1 MANVQRVIPT
11 PLGHSVA
18 KVVRGSTI
26 FEDAQSCYLTRTPS
40 TAGNKRTST
49 RSYWIKFTQ
58 PDDDYD
64 VTVITGGGS
73 SGNYRYHSGLN
84 SNKTYYRYERLDG
97 NDKVDVNTGSA
108 CYRDYGSWYHFVEV
122 IDTPRTTAA
131 DRFRFYVNG
140 SRVDLTFN
148 TSYPQNYEGLVNDPT
163 PNHIGAR
170 YDASNDELC
179 ANMCEH
185 YFLDGQSL
193 GPEYFGYTD
202 PLTGNW
208 RPKKYTQGVFK
219 EMDKW
224 TCDTYNSW
232 NSGQTSLRYQGT
244 KFLTSDGGKVGWRAT
259 GSSNTGLNVYTS
271 TDNSTWTRKLSSVT
285 VDSTGLYYESS
296 EQYVIIVNGSDA
308 NWSNEQ
314 VIISDQNG
322 AKIHYSNGTYPGN
335 GSPTMSWTGPAYSDG
350 TLGSYNSFYLPLDGT
365 GFSAFDTIGNMVED
379 QSGLQ
384 NNHTSNGAPRFGLD
398 SPSGVP
404 NSIDTTAGI
413 STFPFSSNYAV
424 WNYSDKG
431 DTVSVSEGG
440 IRQESSTYSTSLVKS
455 TFGMTAGKYYFEY
468 RHTQKPSGGWSYIGV
483 MDEMAR
489 TQGSSTSDDLNY
501 KYDKAWSYNSN
512 GSVTH
517 DDDDTAYGDSWSNGD
532 VIGCAFDV
540 DQGKIWFSK
549 NGTWQNSGN
558 PETGVNPAYDDIVTS
573 TASYY
578 GGRGNR
584 VYVVGTSID
593 TNTGTGIGE
602 LWSGA
607 EGFLYT
613 PPKGFAPMCSN
624 NSPVGVSNP
633 SQYFKGLTYT
643 GNNTSNPGN
652 LNTISCGFQPDLLW
666 IKDKN
671 NTWPHL
677 VFDTAR
683 GRDHGD
689 ALRSFWYWM
698 TDSSSTPYQ
707 YGGSGEH
714 LRYFNGD
721 GFVMGGASGYS
732 NYNNNTYL
740 AMAWKAGG
748 GNIAGSQGDEFWKD
762 GKQYASAALADVGSG
777 TITPTACSVGTTP
790 GLSILQ
796 YTGTATAGTIAHG
809 LNKAPECI
817 WVKCYNQDSYVY
829 HTNLDPTTPWIWYAH
844 MNTTAV
850 RGDSGAVW
858 NDTAPTDTLIHIGGD
873 DATNESGQDILMYA
887 WHSVPG
893 LSKFNHY
900 MGNGNSDGNY
910 VHCGFKPG
918 FILIKK
924 LTGTENWQMH
934 TTALNPNNE
943 TSNAAG
949 NRLFAN
955 TTAAMTTQPNLD
967 ILGDGFK
974 LRTTDASVNSN
985 GTTYFYCAWADE
997 SSSGQYGGQATG
1009 R

>member
-232 NSGQTSLRYQGT
+232 NSGQTSLRYQGI

-314 VIISDQNG
+314 VVISDQNG
-322 AKIHYSNGTYPGN
+322 AKLHYSNGTYPGN

-365 GFSAFDTIGNMVED
+365 GFSAFQTDGNRVQD

-384 NNHTSNGAPRFGLD
+384 NNHTSNGSPTFTTD
-398 SPSGVP
+398 SPSGVS

-413 STFPFSSNYAV
+413 TTTGFPSNYAQLNPLRRFTHNCNLSGGDLKATGSSDSYPGISANAELTSGKWYYEFV
-424 WNYSDKG
+424 INTKTSNPMCGVCDNNYMSGGSGRVLYRANGYYVLADGSEPSDP
-431 DTVSVSEGG
+431 D
-440 IRQESSTYSTSLVKS
+440 
-455 TFGMTAGKYYFEY
+455 TFGAGDI
-468 RHTQKPSGGWSYIGV
+468 IGV
-483 MDEMAR
+483 AIN
-489 TQGSSTSDDLNY
+489 L
-501 KYDKAWSYNSN
+501 
-512 GSVTH
+512 
-517 DDDDTAYGDSWSNGD
+517 DDTAGY
-532 VIGCAFDV
+532 IRFY
-540 DQGKIWFSK
+540 K
-549 NGTWQNSGN
+549 NGALQTAVAGLNALKSDLNVSKARGGLIPYIQMYTSDVCTVNYGQN
-558 PETGVNPAYDDIVTS
+558 V
-573 TASYY
+573 
-578 GGRGNR
+578 
-584 VYVVGTSID
+584 
-593 TNTGTGIGE
+593 
-602 LWSGA
+602 
-607 EGFLYT
+607 FQYT
-613 PPKGFAPMCSN
+613 PPDGHRPICTANLNME
-624 NSPVGVSNP
+624 GDGISNP
-633 SQYFKGLTYT
+633 SLYSYNTTYT
-643 GNNTSNPGN
+643 GNGTSNSSLKMVTGV
-652 LNTISCGFQPDLLW
+652 GFQPDFVW
-666 IKDKN
+666 IKAVSS
-671 NTWPHL
+671 TWPHMI
-677 VFDTAR
+677 FDTVK
-683 GRDHGD
+683 GRRQNNATD
-689 ALRSFWYWM
+689 SFWYSM
-698 TDSSSTPYQ
+698 TDSANSGYQ
-707 YGGSGEH
+707 YGSSDQVSEMTP
-714 LRYFNGD
+714 D
-721 GFVMGGASGYS
+721 GFNVQGYSGYS
-732 NYNNNTYL
+732 NTDGASYW
-740 AMAWKAGG
+740 AWCLKAGG
-748 GNIAGSQGDEFWKD
+748 GNMKGSSGNEFWRNDQK
-762 GKQYASAALADVGSG
+762 YSTAALAGVGGG
-777 TITPTACSVGTTP
+777 TITPTACSVGVPQGFSMIQFDGNATNSTVAHGLSKPPEFILIKNGHSPNDWAVYHVGLHDTTP
-790 GLSILQ
+790 Q
-796 YTGTATAGTIAHG
+796 DYYAEFNTTATATD
-809 LNKAPECI
+809 
-817 WVKCYNQDSYVY
+817 DSTY
-829 HTNLDPTTPWIWYAH
+829 
-844 MNTTAV
+844 
-850 RGDSGAVW
+850 W
-858 NDTAPTDTLIHIGGD
+858 NDTAPTSSVFSVGTSVN
-873 DATNESGQDILMYA
+873 TNTDQAENRSMA
-887 WHSVPG
+887 WCWHSVPG
-893 LSKFNHY
+893 MQRFGWYYGTS
-900 MGNGNSDGNY
+900 NSDGPI
-910 VHCGFKPG
+910 VKLGFRPG
-918 FILIKK
+918 VIMVKK
-924 LTGTENWQMH
+924 RDGTENWQLH
-934 TTALNPNNE
+934 TTSRNPYNH

-949 NRLFAN
+949 NRFFINL
-955 TTAAMTTQPNLD
+955 TTAETTQANLD
-967 ILGDGFK
+967 ILSDGFK
-974 LRTTDASVNSN
+974 IRTTDASVNSN
-985 GTTYFYCAWADE
+985 NEEYMYCAWAE
-997 SSSGQYGGQATG
+997 QSSSGQYGGQATG